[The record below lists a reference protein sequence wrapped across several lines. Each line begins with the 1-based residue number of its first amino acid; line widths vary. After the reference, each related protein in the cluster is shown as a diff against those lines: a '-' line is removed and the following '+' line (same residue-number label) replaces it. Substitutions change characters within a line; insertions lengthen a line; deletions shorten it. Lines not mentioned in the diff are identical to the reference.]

1 MTTLSLLIAVAC
13 LAVLPEVL
21 YASRLFDRTPHA
33 GLALW
38 ASLGVGGWM
47 AMTAFFLRLA
57 LANGSTPLLTAL
69 AAFLSHLRDGH
80 PLRGLG
86 LREVVGLSL
95 SLDIVVLSLSTLTL
109 VARQT
114 WRRRREHATM
124 LDLLSVPASPDCQ
137 IHVLDHAQPLAYFL
151 PGDGGRIVVS
161 TGTMELLDEDEL
173 SAVLAHERGHRRGL
187 HGHFLIPLETLGTF
201 VRFLP
206 LARRAPVALRGY
218 LEMMADDY
226 ASSRT
231 SPGDVRAALG
241 KASFFQVPPSGA
253 FAASDLLVER
263 RIRRLG
269 HRPLG
274 RLDGLLAATVAS
286 GAIGLALALTLNG

>member
-1 MTTLSLLIAVAC
+1 MTTLTLLIAVAC
-13 LAVLPEVL
+13 LAVLPEAL
-21 YASRLFDRTPHA
+21 FASRLLDRTPHA
-33 GLALW
+33 GLVLW
-38 ASLGVGGWM
+38 VSLGVGGWM

-57 LANGSTPLLTAL
+57 LANGSAPLSGAL
-69 AAFLSHLRDGH
+69 VGFLSHLRDGH

-86 LREVVGLSL
+86 LREVVGLSM
-95 SLDIVVLSLSTLTL
+95 SLDIVVLSLSTLIL

-124 LDLLSVPASPDCQ
+124 LDLLSVSPSPGQ
-137 IHVLDHAQPLAYFL
+137 QVHVLDHAQPLAYFL

-161 TGTMELLDEDEL
+161 TGTMELLNAVEL
-173 SAVLAHERGHRRGL
+173 SAVLAHEHGHRHGL

-206 LARRAPVALRGY
+206 LARRAPAALRGY

-226 ASSRT
+226 ASTRT
-231 SPGDVRAALG
+231 SPRDVRAALR

-253 FAASDLLVER
+253 LAATDLLVER

-269 HRPLG
+269 QRPLNH
-274 RLDGLLAATVAS
+274 LDALLAATMAS
-286 GAIGLALALTLNG
+286 AGIGLALALALNG